1 MVMATLV
8 MVVDGGAYVALGVC
22 MLIPPTGGA
31 RNFEDWVL
39 AIPGAF
45 FRVPASVSG
54 CDGIA
59 CVDDGEQ
66 SSAIRGAQSDVEGV
80 CEHANGLARLQAR
93 LLAYVILLLGLCRL
107 LSAMYWGCGYVF
119 LGLISCLWEIG
130 MLCNEL
136 LCHESVRVHKAM
148 GMVLLNAAVSLL
160 YIACALPY
168 CR

>member
-8 MVVDGGAYVALGVC
+8 MVVDGGVYVGLGVC
-22 MLIPPTGGA
+22 MLIPPSGGL
-31 RNFEDWVL
+31 RKFEDWVL
-39 AIPGAF
+39 AIPRGF
-45 FRVPASVSG
+45 FRVSAVESG
-54 CDGIA
+54 RDDKTEDDEEVDMK
-59 CVDDGEQ
+59 VDDVG
-66 SSAIRGAQSDVEGV
+66 EGV
-80 CEHANGLARLQAR
+80 GHGERCVGLARLEGR

-119 LGLISCLWEIG
+119 LGLISCLWEIA

-136 LCHESVRVHKAM
+136 LCHESVCVHKAM

-160 YIACALPY
+160 YIGCALPY